1 MIVYKTRIIYPET
14 AHILYALGSEITKKY
29 AILYCLC
36 DARPRL
42 RSEVAN
48 LLGLHY
54 NTLTELFRVMV
65 QESMIEVSGDFL
77 RITGPGSLLI
87 RQHRARI
94 KELYKCSLNSDSK

>member
-1 MIVYKTRIIYPET
+1 MIVYKTRGIYVDT
-14 AHILYALGSEITKKY
+14 ARILYALGSEISKKY

-42 RSEVAN
+42 RSEVAE
-48 LLGLHY
+48 LVGLHY
-54 NTLTELFRVMV
+54 NSLTELFRVMM

-94 KELYKCSLNSDSK
+94 KDLHKCSLNLGSK